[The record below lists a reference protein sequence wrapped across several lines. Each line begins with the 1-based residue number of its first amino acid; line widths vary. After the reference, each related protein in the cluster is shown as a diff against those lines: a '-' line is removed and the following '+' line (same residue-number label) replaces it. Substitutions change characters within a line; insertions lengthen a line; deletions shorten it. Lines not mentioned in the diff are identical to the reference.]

1 MEKSAYK
8 ALPMQIIKEGTSYL
22 PPGGGVPRLVKMDSP
37 AVAVMTDL
45 CQVPAATIRP
55 DATAAQATQAMIA
68 RGVRLLL
75 VVDAAGFVEGV
86 VTARDTMGEK
96 PVKMLE
102 EKGGKHAEL
111 LVADLMTPREKIE
124 AIDMANVLKS
134 MVGHIVT
141 TLRDS
146 ARQHALVVDRDP
158 ITGEQRI
165 RGIFSATQI
174 ARQLGI
180 SIQTF
185 EVTSTFAAIE
195 SGGARWEFGKQ
206 VVTKKG

>member
-22 PPGGGVPRLVKMDSP
+22 PPGGGVPRLIKMDSP

>member
-22 PPGGGVPRLVKMDSP
+22 PPGGGVPRLVKYDSP

-45 CQVPAATIRP
+45 CQVPAATIRA
-55 DATAAQATQAMIA
+55 DATAAQASQAMIA

-86 VTARDTMGEK
+86 ITARDTMGEK

-102 EKGGKHAEL
+102 EKGGKHNEL
-111 LVADLMTPREKIE
+111 LVADLMTPRSKIE
-124 AIDMANVLKS
+124 ALDMASVLKS

-141 TLRDS
+141 TLRES
-146 ARQHALVVDRDP
+146 ARQHALVIDKDP
-158 ITGEQRI
+158 INGEERI
-165 RGIFSATQI
+165 RGVFSATQI

-185 EVTSTFAAIE
+185 EVASTFAAIE
-195 SGGARWEFGKQ
+195 SGLERWGFGKQ
-206 VVTKKG
+206 VTQR

>member
-8 ALPMQIIKEGTSYL
+8 ALPMQFIKEGTSYL

-124 AIDMANVLKS
+124 GIDMTNVLKS

-185 EVTSTFAAIE
+185 EVATTFAAIE

-206 VVTKKG
+206 VVTKG

>member
-8 ALPMQIIKEGTSYL
+8 ALPMDIIKEGTSYL
-22 PPGGGVPRLVKMDSP
+22 PPGGGVPRLVKLDSP

-102 EKGGKHAEL
+102 EKGGKHNEL
-111 LVADLMTPREKIE
+111 LVADLMTPRQKIE

-195 SGGARWEFGKQ
+195 SGGQRWEFGKQ
-206 VVTKKG
+206 VVSKG

>member
-22 PPGGGVPRLVKMDSP
+22 PPGGGVPHLVKMDSP

-86 VTARDTMGEK
+86 ITARDTMGEK

-111 LVADLMTPREKIE
+111 HVADLMTPRDKIE

-206 VVTKKG
+206 IVSKG

>member
-8 ALPMQIIKEGTSYL
+8 ALPMDIIKEGTSYL
-22 PPGGGVPRLVKMDSP
+22 PPGGGVPRLVKLDSP

-102 EKGGKHAEL
+102 EKGGRHAEL
-111 LVADLMTPREKIE
+111 SVSDLMTPRAKIE

-141 TLRDS
+141 TLRES

-195 SGGARWEFGKQ
+195 SGGQRWEFGKQ
-206 VVTKKG
+206 VVSKS

>member
-86 VTARDTMGEK
+86 ITARDTMGEK

-134 MVGHIVT
+134 LVGHIVT
-141 TLRDS
+141 TLRES
-146 ARQHALVVDRDP
+146 ARQHALIVDRDP
-158 ITGEQRI
+158 ITGEQRV

-206 VVTKKG
+206 VVTKG

>member
-8 ALPMQIIKEGTSYL
+8 SLPMDIIKEGTSYL
-22 PPGGGVPRLVKMDSP
+22 PPGGGVPRLVKLDSP

-102 EKGGKHAEL
+102 EKGGRHNEL
-111 LVADLMTPREKIE
+111 LVADLMTPRAKIE
-124 AIDMANVLKS
+124 AIDMSNVLKS

-195 SGGARWEFGKQ
+195 SGGQRWEFGKQ
-206 VVTKKG
+206 VVSKS

>member
-1 MEKSAYK
+1 
-8 ALPMQIIKEGTSYL
+8 
-22 PPGGGVPRLVKMDSP
+22 
-37 AVAVMTDL
+37 
-45 CQVPAATIRP
+45 
-55 DATAAQATQAMIA
+55 
-68 RGVRLLL
+68 
-75 VVDAAGFVEGV
+75 
-86 VTARDTMGEK
+86 
-96 PVKMLE
+96 
-102 EKGGKHAEL
+102 
-111 LVADLMTPREKIE
+111 MTPRAKIE

-146 ARQHALVVDRDP
+146 ARQHALIVDRDP

-185 EVTSTFAAIE
+185 EVASTFAAIE
-195 SGGARWEFGKQ
+195 SGGQRWEFGKQ
-206 VVTKKG
+206 VVAKS

>member
-8 ALPMQIIKEGTSYL
+8 ALPMQIIQEGTSYL
-22 PPGGGVPRLVKMDSP
+22 PPGGGVPRLIKMDSP

-86 VTARDTMGEK
+86 ITARDTMGEK

-111 LVADLMTPREKIE
+111 NVADLMTPREKIE

-134 MVGHIVT
+134 LVGHIVT

-146 ARQHALVVDRDP
+146 ARQHALIVDRDP

-185 EVTSTFAAIE
+185 EVASTFAAIE

-206 VVTKKG
+206 VVSKS

>member
-22 PPGGGVPRLVKMDSP
+22 PPGGGVPRLIKMDSP

-86 VTARDTMGEK
+86 ITARDTMGEK

-111 LVADLMTPREKIE
+111 NVADLMTPREKIE
-124 AIDMANVLKS
+124 AIDMTNVLKS

-146 ARQHALVVDRDP
+146 ARQHALIVDRDP

-185 EVTSTFAAIE
+185 EVSSTFAAIE

-206 VVTKKG
+206 VVSKN

>member
-22 PPGGGVPRLVKMDSP
+22 PPGGGVPRLIKMDSP

-86 VTARDTMGEK
+86 ITARDTMGEK

-111 LVADLMTPREKIE
+111 NVADLMTPREKIE
-124 AIDMANVLKS
+124 AIDMTNVLKA

-146 ARQHALVVDRDP
+146 ARQHALIVDRDP

-206 VVTKKG
+206 VVSKN

>member
-8 ALPMQIIKEGTSYL
+8 SLPMEIIKEGTSYL
-22 PPGGGVPRLVKMDSP
+22 PPGGGVPRLVKLDSP

-102 EKGGKHAEL
+102 EKGGRHNEL
-111 LVADLMTPREKIE
+111 LVADLMTPRAKIE
-124 AIDMANVLKS
+124 AIDMSNVLKS

-195 SGGARWEFGKQ
+195 SGGQRWEFGKQ
-206 VVTKKG
+206 VVSKS

>member
-22 PPGGGVPRLVKMDSP
+22 PPGGGVPRLIKMDSP

-86 VTARDTMGEK
+86 ITARDTMGEK

-146 ARQHALVVDRDP
+146 ARQHALIIDRDP

>member
-8 ALPMQIIKEGTSYL
+8 ALPMTVIKEGTSYL
-22 PPGGGVPRLVKMDSP
+22 PPGGGVPRLVKMESP

-45 CQVPAATIRP
+45 CQVPAATIRS

-75 VVDAAGFVEGV
+75 VVDAAGFVEGLI
-86 VTARDTMGEK
+86 TARDTMGEK
-96 PVKMLE
+96 PIRMLE
-102 EKGGKHAEL
+102 EKGGRHDDL
-111 LVADLMTPREKIE
+111 HVGDLMTAREKIE
-124 AIDMANVLKS
+124 ALDMANVLKS

-141 TLRDS
+141 TLRES
-146 ARQHALVVDRDP
+146 HRQHALVIDRDP
-158 ITGEQRI
+158 ISGEERI

-185 EVTSTFAAIE
+185 EVSSTFAAIE
-195 SGGARWEFGKQ
+195 SGGMKWEFGKQ
-206 VVTKKG
+206 VVSR

>member
-22 PPGGGVPRLVKMDSP
+22 PPGGGVPRLIKMDSP

-86 VTARDTMGEK
+86 ITARDTMGEK

-124 AIDMANVLKS
+124 AIDMTNVLKS

-146 ARQHALVVDRDP
+146 ARQHALIVDRDP
-158 ITGEQRI
+158 ITGEERI

>member
-8 ALPMQIIKEGTSYL
+8 ALPMDIIKEGTSYL
-22 PPGGGVPRLVKMDSP
+22 PPGGGVPRLVKLDSP

-102 EKGGKHAEL
+102 EKGGKHNEL
-111 LVADLMTPREKIE
+111 LVADLMTPRQKIE
-124 AIDMANVLKS
+124 AIDMAGVLKS

-141 TLRDS
+141 TLRES

-185 EVTSTFAAIE
+185 EVTTTFAAIE
-195 SGGARWEFGKQ
+195 SGGQRWEFGKQ
-206 VVTKKG
+206 IVSKS

>member
-22 PPGGGVPRLVKMDSP
+22 PPGGGVPRLIKMDSP

-86 VTARDTMGEK
+86 ITARDTMGEK

-111 LVADLMTPREKIE
+111 LVVDLMTPREKIE
-124 AIDMANVLKS
+124 AIDMASVLKS

-146 ARQHALVVDRDP
+146 ARQHALIVDHDP

-206 VVTKKG
+206 VVTKG

>member
-8 ALPMQIIKEGTSYL
+8 SLPMKIIKEGTSYL
-22 PPGGGVPRLVKMDSP
+22 PPGGGVPGVVKMDSP

-45 CQVPAATIRP
+45 CQVPAATIRA
-55 DATAAQATQAMIA
+55 DATAAQASQAMIA

-75 VVDAAGFVEGV
+75 VVDAAGFVDGII
-86 VTARDTMGEK
+86 TARDTMGEK

-102 EKGGKHAEL
+102 EKGGRHDNL
-111 LVADLMTPREKIE
+111 RVADLMTPRDRIE
-124 AIDMANVLKS
+124 AIEIANVLKS

-146 ARQHALVVDRDP
+146 ARQHALVIDNNP
-158 ITGEQRI
+158 INGEERI
-165 RGIFSATQI
+165 RGVFSATQI

-185 EVTSTFAAIE
+185 EVTTTFAAID
-195 SGGARWEFGKQ
+195 SGLERWDFGKQ
-206 VVTKKG
+206 VTQR

>member
-22 PPGGGVPRLVKMDSP
+22 PPGGGVPRLIKMDSP

-124 AIDMANVLKS
+124 GIDMTNVLKS

-185 EVTSTFAAIE
+185 EVATTFAAIE

-206 VVTKKG
+206 VVTKG

>member
-22 PPGGGVPRLVKMDSP
+22 PPGGGVPRLVKIDSP

-86 VTARDTMGEK
+86 ITARDTMGEK

-111 LVADLMTPREKIE
+111 HVSDLMTPRAKIE
-124 AIDMANVLKS
+124 ALDMGSVTKS
-134 MVGHIVT
+134 LVGHIVS
-141 TLRDS
+141 TLRES
-146 ARQHALVVDRDP
+146 ARQHALVVDHDP
-158 ITGEQRI
+158 ITDEVRI

-206 VVTKKG
+206 VVTKG

>member
-22 PPGGGVPRLVKMDSP
+22 PPGGGVPRLIKMDSP

-86 VTARDTMGEK
+86 ITARDTMGEK

-146 ARQHALVVDRDP
+146 ARQHALIVDRDP
-158 ITGEQRI
+158 ITDEQRI

-206 VVTKKG
+206 VVTKG

>member
-8 ALPMQIIKEGTSYL
+8 ALPMEIIKEGTSYL

-124 AIDMANVLKS
+124 ALDMANVLKS
-134 MVGHIVT
+134 MVGHVVT

-195 SGGARWEFGKQ
+195 SGGQRWEFGKQ
-206 VVTKKG
+206 VVSKS

>member
-22 PPGGGVPRLVKMDSP
+22 PPGGGVPRLVKIDSP

-86 VTARDTMGEK
+86 ITARDTMGEK

-102 EKGGKHAEL
+102 EKGGRHAEL
-111 LVADLMTPREKIE
+111 HVSDLMTPREKIE
-124 AIDMANVLKS
+124 ALDMGSVTKS
-134 MVGHIVT
+134 LVGHIVS
-141 TLRDS
+141 TLRES
-146 ARQHALVVDRDP
+146 ARQHALVVDHDP
-158 ITGEQRI
+158 ITGEVRI

-185 EVTSTFAAIE
+185 EVTTTFAAIE

-206 VVTKKG
+206 VVTKG

>member
-8 ALPMQIIKEGTSYL
+8 ALPMEIIKEGTSYL
-22 PPGGGVPRLVKMDSP
+22 PPGGGVPRLVKLDSP

-102 EKGGKHAEL
+102 EKGGKHNEL
-111 LVADLMTPREKIE
+111 LVADLMTPRAKIE

-146 ARQHALVVDRDP
+146 ARQHALIVDRDP

-185 EVTSTFAAIE
+185 EVASTFAAIE
-195 SGGARWEFGKQ
+195 SGGQRWEFGKQ
-206 VVTKKG
+206 VVAKS

>member
-22 PPGGGVPRLVKMDSP
+22 PPGGGVPRLIKMDSP

-86 VTARDTMGEK
+86 ITARDTMGEK

-146 ARQHALVVDRDP
+146 ARQHALIVDHDP

>member
-22 PPGGGVPRLVKMDSP
+22 PPGGGVPRLIKMDSP

-86 VTARDTMGEK
+86 ITARDTMGEK

-111 LVADLMTPREKIE
+111 VVADLMTPREKIE

-146 ARQHALVVDRDP
+146 ARQHALIVDRDP
-158 ITGEQRI
+158 ITGEERI

-185 EVTSTFAAIE
+185 EVASTFAAIE

-206 VVTKKG
+206 VVSKG